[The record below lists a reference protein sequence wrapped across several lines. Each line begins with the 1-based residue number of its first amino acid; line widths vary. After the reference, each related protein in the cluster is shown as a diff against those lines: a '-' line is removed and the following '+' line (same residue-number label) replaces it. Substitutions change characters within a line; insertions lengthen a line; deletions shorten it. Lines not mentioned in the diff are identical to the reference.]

1 MKLSSSDIKFI
12 KDNIKGDVTKLL
24 LSASKYPDLD
34 IPFLVEQIQSR
45 KQIKEKLPSWYDN
58 DAVVF
63 PAKIAAEQCS
73 SEHTAAYKQRFVSK
87 GYVTCDLTGGLGVDS
102 FFISRVADKHD
113 YIERF
118 DKYCEAA
125 RNNFE
130 ALGVDNVRVINGDSS
145 EVLSTSG
152 RYDLIYVDPARRGD
166 ADKRV
171 FALKDCEPNL
181 PSILPSLW
189 SKTDKILA
197 KLSPMADI
205 SMTLDLLPDT
215 VEIHILSVKNE
226 CKELLFYM
234 EKGGV
239 KTNPKVVCVNFTADG
254 EEKLSFDLNEEKDS
268 TVSYAEVVDK
278 YLYEPNASVMK
289 AGAFKLVSLRFGLKK
304 LHTSSHLYTGDK
316 LVEDFPGRKFSV
328 EDVIP
333 FSSKRIKTLCKDI
346 PKANIT
352 VRNFPMKAEEVRK
365 KLKMADGGDIYLF
378 ATTLSSGERVIVKCV
393 KAV

>member
-1 MKLSSSDIKFI
+1 
-12 KDNIKGDVTKLL
+12 
-24 LSASKYPDLD
+24 
-34 IPFLVEQIQSR
+34 
-45 KQIKEKLPSWYDN
+45 
-58 DAVVF
+58 
-63 PAKIAAEQCS
+63 
-73 SEHTAAYKQRFVSK
+73 
-87 GYVTCDLTGGLGVDS
+87 
-102 FFISRVADKHD
+102 
-113 YIERF
+113 
-118 DKYCEAA
+118 
-125 RNNFE
+125 
-130 ALGVDNVRVINGDSS
+130 
-145 EVLSTSG
+145 
-152 RYDLIYVDPARRGD
+152 
-166 ADKRV
+166 
-171 FALKDCEPNL
+171 
-181 PSILPSLW
+181 
-189 SKTDKILA
+189 
-197 KLSPMADI
+197 MADI